1 MKKIVMLV
9 SLVAFVMAF
18 SVTASAQSNPGA
30 QKATTEKVTPAKDVQ
45 APAKSCCAKSST
57 TKSDCAKS
65 CATKSD
71 CSKTCS
77 KPCDHAKKGGCK
89 KEGAKPEQV
98 PVPKSK

>member
-18 SVTASAQSNPGA
+18 TVTASAQSNPGA
-30 QKATTEKVTPAKDVQ
+30 QKATTEKVTPAKDGQ
-45 APAKSCCAKSST
+45 APAKSC
-57 TKSDCAKS
+57 CAKS

-77 KPCDHAKKGGCK
+77 KSCDHNKKAGCK
-89 KEGAKPEQV
+89 KEASKPEQV